1 LITVKFAYLF
11 EMSRLSEQLQLALDQ
26 LDLTARSL
34 EARADLPHMT
44 VSGISS
50 GRHPRTERFEKL
62 LAAIPS
68 LEHRCKL
75 LIAYVLDDAPESHC
89 PAIEQILSEHLLAWH
104 QAHGT
109 EDGVVQE
116 LPTRSYRPRSD
127 ASLAR
132 TVLDTMRHAI
142 DSGDSELAHWLAT
155 TGQLLTAPHL
165 TLPQDDEG

>member
-1 LITVKFAYLF
+1 
-11 EMSRLSEQLQLALDQ
+11 
-26 LDLTARSL
+26 
-34 EARADLPHMT
+34 MT
-44 VSGISS
+44 VRGIMDNA
-50 GRHPRTERFEKL
+50 HPRTERFEKL

-75 LIAYVLDDAPESHC
+75 LIAYILDDAPETQC
-89 PAIEQILSEHLLAWH
+89 PAIEQILNEHLLAWH

-132 TVLDTMRHAI
+132 TVLDAMRSAI

-155 TGQLLTAPHL
+155 TGQLLTTPHL
-165 TLPQDDEG
+165 TLPKEDDS

>member
-1 LITVKFAYLF
+1 
-11 EMSRLSEQLQLALDQ
+11 MSRLSTHLQLVLDEIPM
-26 LDLTARSL
+26 TARAL
-34 EARADLPHMT
+34 EQRAGLPTMT
-44 VSGISS
+44 VRGIMDNA
-50 GRHPRTERFEKL
+50 HPRTERFEKL

-68 LEHRCKL
+68 IEHRCKL

>member
-1 LITVKFAYLF
+1 
-11 EMSRLSEQLQLALDQ
+11 MSRLSETLQITLDQ
-26 LDLTARSL
+26 LSL
-34 EARADLPHMT
+34 SGRGLEQRGELPAMT
-44 VSGISS
+44 VGGIME

-75 LIAYVLDDAPESHC
+75 LIAYVLDDAPETQC
-89 PAIEQILSEHLLAWH
+89 PAIEQILNEHLLAWH

-109 EDGVVQE
+109 KDGVVQD

-132 TVLDTMRHAI
+132 SVLDAMRQAI
-142 DSGDSELAHWLAT
+142 DSGDSDLTHWLAT
-155 TGQLLTAPHL
+155 TGQLLTTPHL
-165 TLPQDDEG
+165 TLQKEDDS